1 MRILS
6 KKKFHYGE
14 HRDLPENPMYAAS
27 VTECTGLMPTPPQN
41 KEEEESYRGIF
52 STEIPLY
59 APSQEQFK
67 EGIYDSK
74 PPIVRS

>member
-1 MRILS
+1 MILS
-6 KKKFHYGE
+6 KNRKNYGE
-14 HRDLPENPMYAAS
+14 HIELPENPMYAAS